1 MKILIGCEYSGR
13 VRQAFRD
20 LGHDAWSCDLRD
32 SDDNSPYHLK
42 EDVLS
47 VIHWQDWD
55 MAIFFPPCTHLAS
68 SGARWFKD
76 KQEEQQDA
84 LDFVREL
91 MGADIPKIALENP
104 VGVISTRIRK
114 PDQIIQPYWFGDRAR
129 KTTCLWLKN
138 LPRLKATNMVEPNL
152 ITYANG
158 KTFSADYGVGFSTN
172 HNHRRSITYRGI
184 AQAMASQWGQKP

>member
-1 MKILIGCEYSGR
+1 
-13 VRQAFRD
+13 
-20 LGHDAWSCDLRD
+20 
-32 SDDNSPYHLK
+32 
-42 EDVLS
+42 
-47 VIHWQDWD
+47 

-76 KQEEQQDA
+76 KQEEQKDA

-138 LPRLKATNMVEPNL
+138 LPRLEATNMVEPNL

>member
-20 LGHDAWSCDLRD
+20 LGHDAWSCDLLD
-32 SDDNSPYHLK
+32 SDDDSPYHLK
-42 EDVLS
+42 EDVLN
-47 VIHWQDWD
+47 VIHWQNWD

-76 KQEEQQDA
+76 KQEEQKDA

-138 LPRLKATNMVEPNL
+138 LPRLEATNMVEPNL

>member
-20 LGHDAWSCDLRD
+20 LGHDAWSCDLLD
-32 SDDNSPYHLK
+32 SDDDSPHHLK
-42 EDVLS
+42 EDVLN
-47 VIHWQDWD
+47 VIHWNNWD

-76 KQEEQQDA
+76 KQEEQRDA

-91 MGADIPKIALENP
+91 MEADIPKIALENP
-104 VGVISTRIRK
+104 VGVISTKIRK
-114 PDQIIQPYWFGDRAR
+114 PDQIVQPYWFGDRAR

-138 LPRLKATNMVEPNL
+138 LPRLEPTNMVEPNL

-184 AQAMASQWGQKP
+184 AMAMASQWGKKA